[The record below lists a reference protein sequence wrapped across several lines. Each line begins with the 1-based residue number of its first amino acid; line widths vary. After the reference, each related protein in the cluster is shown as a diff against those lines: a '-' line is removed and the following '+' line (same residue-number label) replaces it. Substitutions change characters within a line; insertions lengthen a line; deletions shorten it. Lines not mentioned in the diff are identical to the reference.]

1 MAKKIVVI
9 DDEKDF
15 SFFVKHNFIANGGYS
30 VICVNDPL
38 KAFDTVRREIPDV
51 IILDIIMP
59 KKSGLQVLEAIK
71 DDPKTVSIP
80 VILLTALGDEEARLK
95 ANQLYCEDYLTKP
108 VSLETLR
115 TKVESVLARKAAQG
129 K

>member
-15 SFFVKHNFIANGGYS
+15 SFFVKHNLSAQGGYA
-30 VICVNDPL
+30 VTCVNDPL
-38 KAFDTVRREIPDV
+38 KAVETVRRENPDV

-71 DDPKTVSIP
+71 NDPKTVSIP
-80 VILLTALGDEEARLK
+80 VILLTALSDEEARLK
-95 ANQLYCEDYLTKP
+95 AVQLYCEDYLTKP
-108 VSLETLR
+108 VSLETL
-115 TKVESVLARKAAQG
+115 KNKIENVLSRKTAQG
-129 K
+129 R